1 VADVKAEND
10 LGHNLL
16 TQLRRA
22 NQAWAAIWREHD
34 LELTPPQYLLLCML
48 AEHGEL
54 DQSQLGARAS
64 IDRSTLTQL
73 LVGLENLGLVNKVI
87 DGDNRRRRLVSITN
101 SGREALDAGH
111 RSFLQIDQ
119 QLKGIMGAE
128 DFSLLV
134 DLLRRLGDHS
144 P

>member
-1 VADVKAEND
+1 MVDVKAEND
-10 LGHNLL
+10 LVHNLL

-22 NQAWAAIWREHD
+22 NQAWAAIWRQYN
-34 LELTPPQYLLLCML
+34 LELTPPQYLLLAML

-73 LVGLENLGLVNKVI
+73 LTGLEKLDLVNKII
-87 DGDNRRRRLVSITN
+87 DADNRRRRLVTITDG
-101 SGREALDAGH
+101 GRRALDEG
-111 RSFLQIDQ
+111 RGTFLQIDQ
-119 QLKGIMGAE
+119 EVKEIMSEEGFAH
-128 DFSLLV
+128 LIV
-134 DLLRRLGDHS
+134 LLRRLGDHS